1 MENLYNKSMVI
12 PNSPTILILVSNTD
26 TLIFASKSFL
36 SATIHLYIIYFN
48 YLVINIIGL
57 VELE

>member
-1 MENLYNKSMVI
+1 MEKFYNKSMMI

-36 SATIHLYIIYFN
+36 SATIHLCIIYLN
-48 YLVINIIGL
+48 YLVKNIIGL
-57 VELE
+57 FELE